1 MMRSLVIS
9 LVLLSCLCV
18 PAHSFGFSLDTIKA
32 MFSKPSGPHP
42 PVFPSSFEV
51 GQGIKPPAD
60 AANSK
65 LAWAQQQLGSVHGV
79 VSYSNKAH
87 HELNTKPELP

>member
-32 MFSKPSGPHP
+32 IFTKPSGPHP

-51 GQGIKPPAD
+51 GQENQPQAD
-60 AANSK
+60 AANSE
-65 LAWAQQQLGSVHGV
+65 LAWAQMQLGSLHGDG
-79 VSYSNKAH
+79 
-87 HELNTKPELP
+87 